1 MAQQP
6 PLMPKATAV
15 WLVDHTAL
23 SFEQIA
29 DFCHLHKLE
38 VKGIADGDVA
48 RGIMGLDPTK
58 NGQLTEE
65 EIKRCEAD
73 GEASLELAVSD
84 MPELSRRTKGPRYT
98 PVARRQEKPDAI
110 AWLVKTYPHLSDA
123 QIIKLVGTTK
133 NTIGAI
139 RERTHWNMANLQP
152 RDPVLLGIC
161 KQADLDAALV
171 KAAAANPE
179 AAAKAES
186 NQAMFHENQPKAVI
200 PEGIFAAFNRENG

>member
-15 WLVDHTAL
+15 WLVDNTAL
-23 SFEQIA
+23 TFEQIA

-48 RGIMGLDPTK
+48 KGIMGQDPTK

-65 EIKRCEAD
+65 EIKRCEGD
-73 GEASLELAVSD
+73 LNASLQLAKSD

-161 KQADLDAALV
+161 KQADLDAAV
-171 KAAAANPE
+171 AKANAANPE
-179 AAAKAES
+179 AAAKLTNE
-186 NQAMFHENQPKAVI
+186 QPMFDENQPKAVI
-200 PEGIFAAFNRENG
+200 PEGIFAAFSRENT

>member
-15 WLVDHTAL
+15 WLVDNTAL

-48 RGIMGLDPTK
+48 KGIMGLDPTK
-58 NGQLTEE
+58 NGQLTED
-65 EIKRCEAD
+65 EIKRCEGD
-73 GEASLELAVSD
+73 LNLSLTLAVSD

-139 RERTHWNMANLQP
+139 RDKTHWNMANLQP

-161 KQADLDAALV
+161 KQADLDAAV
-171 KAAAANPE
+171 TKANAANPE
-179 AAAKAES
+179 AAAKLAAE
-186 NQAMFHENQPKAVI
+186 QPMFDENQPKAVI
-200 PEGIFAAFNRENG
+200 PEGIFAQFSRENP

>member
-1 MAQQP
+1 MAQHP

-15 WLVDHTAL
+15 WLVDNTAL
-23 SFEQIA
+23 TFEQIA

-48 RGIMGLDPTK
+48 KGIMGQDPTK
-58 NGQLTEE
+58 NGQLTED
-65 EIKRCEAD
+65 EIKRCEED
-73 GEASLELAVSD
+73 MNASLQLAKSD

-139 RERTHWNMANLQP
+139 RDKTHWNMANLQP

-161 KQADLDAALV
+161 KQADLDAAV
-171 KAAAANPE
+171 TKANAANPE
-179 AAAKAES
+179 AAAKLASE
-186 NQAMFHENQPKAVI
+186 QPMFDENHPKAVI
-200 PEGIFAAFNRENG
+200 PEGIFAAFSRENQ

>member
-48 RGIMGLDPTK
+48 RGIMGQDPTK

-179 AAAKAES
+179 AAAKAER
-186 NQAMFHENQPKAVI
+186 NQAMFDENQPKAVI

>member
-48 RGIMGLDPTK
+48 RGIMGQDPTK

-186 NQAMFHENQPKAVI
+186 NQAMFDENQPKAVI
-200 PEGIFAAFNRENG
+200 PEGIFAAFNRENS

>member
-48 RGIMGLDPTK
+48 RGIMGQDPTK

-186 NQAMFHENQPKAVI
+186 NQAMFGENQPKAVI

>member
-15 WLVDHTAL
+15 WLVDNTAL
-23 SFEQIA
+23 TFEQIA

-48 RGIMGLDPTK
+48 KGIMGQDPKK
-58 NGQLTEE
+58 NRQLTEE
-65 EIKRCEAD
+65 EIERCEAD
-73 GEASLELAVSD
+73 LNASLTLATSD

-139 RERTHWNMANLQP
+139 REKTHWNMANLQP

-161 KQADLDAALV
+161 KQADLDAAV
-171 KAAAANPE
+171 AKANAANPE
-179 AAAKAES
+179 AAAKIAAE
-186 NQAMFHENQPKAVI
+186 QPMFDESQPKAVI
-200 PEGIFAAFNRENG
+200 PERIFAAFSRENQ

>member
-48 RGIMGLDPTK
+48 RGIMGQDPTK

-98 PVARRQEKPDAI
+98 PVARR
-110 AWLVKTYPHLSDA
+110 
-123 QIIKLVGTTK
+123 
-133 NTIGAI
+133 
-139 RERTHWNMANLQP
+139 
-152 RDPVLLGIC
+152 
-161 KQADLDAALV
+161 
-171 KAAAANPE
+171 
-179 AAAKAES
+179 
-186 NQAMFHENQPKAVI
+186 
-200 PEGIFAAFNRENG
+200 

>member
-48 RGIMGLDPTK
+48 RGIMGQDPTK

-73 GEASLELAVSD
+73 EEASLELAVSD
-84 MPELSRRTKGPRYT
+84 MPVKSTVLPVVWKVRRIALS
-98 PVARRQEKPDAI
+98 KPSPMLI
-110 AWLVKTYPHLSDA
+110 SSTM
-123 QIIKLVGTTK
+123 
-133 NTIGAI
+133 
-139 RERTHWNMANLQP
+139 RERT
-152 RDPVLLGIC
+152 
-161 KQADLDAALV
+161 
-171 KAAAANPE
+171 
-179 AAAKAES
+179 
-186 NQAMFHENQPKAVI
+186 
-200 PEGIFAAFNRENG
+200 

>member
-15 WLVDHTAL
+15 WLVDNTAL

-48 RGIMGLDPTK
+48 KGIMGLDPTK
-58 NGQLTEE
+58 NGQLTED
-65 EIKRCEAD
+65 EIKRCEGD
-73 GEASLELAVSD
+73 LNLSLTLAVSD

-139 RERTHWNMANLQP
+139 RDKTHWNMANLQP

-161 KQADLDAALV
+161 KQADLDAAV
-171 KAAAANPE
+171 AKANAANPE
-179 AAAKAES
+179 AAAKLAAE
-186 NQAMFHENQPKAVI
+186 QPMFDENQPKAVI
-200 PEGIFAAFNRENG
+200 PEGIFAQFSRENQ

>member
-15 WLVDHTAL
+15 WLVDNTAL
-23 SFEQIA
+23 TFEQIA

-48 RGIMGLDPTK
+48 KGIMGQDPTK
-58 NGQLTEE
+58 SRQLTED
-65 EIKRCEAD
+65 EIKRCEGD
-73 GEASLELAVSD
+73 LNASLTLAVSD

-133 NTIGAI
+133 TTIGAI
-139 RERTHWNMANLQP
+139 REKSHWNMANLQP

-161 KQADLDAALV
+161 KQADLDAAV
-171 KAAAANPE
+171 NKANAANPE
-179 AAAKAES
+179 AAAKLAAE
-186 NQAMFHENQPKAVI
+186 QPMFDENQPKAVI
-200 PEGIFAAFNRENG
+200 PAGIFAAFSRENQ

>member
-186 NQAMFHENQPKAVI
+186 NQAMFAENQPKAVI
-200 PEGIFAAFNRENG
+200 PEGISAAFNPATG

>member
-29 DFCHLHKLE
+29 NFCHLHKLE

-48 RGIMGLDPTK
+48 RGIMGQDP
-58 NGQLTEE
+58 
-65 EIKRCEAD
+65 
-73 GEASLELAVSD
+73 
-84 MPELSRRTKGPRYT
+84 
-98 PVARRQEKPDAI
+98 
-110 AWLVKTYPHLSDA
+110 
-123 QIIKLVGTTK
+123 TK

-152 RDPVLLGIC
+152 RNPVLLGIC
-161 KQADLDAALV
+161 RQADLDAALA

-186 NQAMFHENQPKAVI
+186 NQAMFDENQPKAVI

>member
-48 RGIMGLDPTK
+48 RGIMCQDPTK

-73 GEASLELAVSD
+73 EEASLELAVSD

-161 KQADLDAALV
+161 KQADLEAALV

-186 NQAMFHENQPKAVI
+186 NQAMFDENQPKAVI

>member
-48 RGIMGLDPTK
+48 RGIMGQDPTK

-98 PVARRQEKPDAI
+98 PVCLLYTSP
-110 AWLVKTYPHLSDA
+110 S
-123 QIIKLVGTTK
+123 
-133 NTIGAI
+133 
-139 RERTHWNMANLQP
+139 P
-152 RDPVLLGIC
+152 RD
-161 KQADLDAALV
+161 A
-171 KAAAANPE
+171 
-179 AAAKAES
+179 
-186 NQAMFHENQPKAVI
+186 
-200 PEGIFAAFNRENG
+200 